1 MKKQKRQ
8 LVILLAVLVITP
20 LLLVI
25 LAGAVPGVR
34 YFMEKREAKEAQEA
48 AEQKGDVIIDAAY
61 EDVVKFSYDYEG
73 VNYTF
78 EKEEESWRI
87 AEDHTLNLKEYSIK
101 NILSGVTPLT
111 ARQNIED
118 VTDLGQYGLDQPERT
133 ITLDTGSASYILY
146 VGDHNTLTGTYYVSM
161 PSEARVYVVEQTV
174 ITRFNQT
181 YEDVT
186 EEAEEESGEDTG
198 EESDG
203 SSAEPEASG

>member
-8 LVILLAVLVITP
+8 LVILLAV
-20 LLLVI
+20 LVI

-111 ARQNIED
+111 ARQTIEN

>member
-8 LVILLAVLVITP
+8 LVILLAV
-20 LLLVI
+20 LVI

-87 AEDHTLNLKEYSIK
+87 A
-101 NILSGVTPLT
+101 
-111 ARQNIED
+111 
-118 VTDLGQYGLDQPERT
+118 
-133 ITLDTGSASYILY
+133 
-146 VGDHNTLTGTYYVSM
+146 
-161 PSEARVYVVEQTV
+161 
-174 ITRFNQT
+174 
-181 YEDVT
+181 
-186 EEAEEESGEDTG
+186 
-198 EESDG
+198 
-203 SSAEPEASG
+203 

>member
-1 MKKQKRQ
+1 
-8 LVILLAVLVITP
+8 
-20 LLLVI
+20 
-25 LAGAVPGVR
+25 
-34 YFMEKREAKEAQEA
+34 
-48 AEQKGDVIIDAAY
+48 
-61 EDVVKFSYDYEG
+61 
-73 VNYTF
+73 
-78 EKEEESWRI
+78 
-87 AEDHTLNLKEYSIK
+87 
-101 NILSGVTPLT
+101 
-111 ARQNIED
+111 

-146 VGDHNTLTGTYYVSM
+146 VGDHNTLTGTYYVSI